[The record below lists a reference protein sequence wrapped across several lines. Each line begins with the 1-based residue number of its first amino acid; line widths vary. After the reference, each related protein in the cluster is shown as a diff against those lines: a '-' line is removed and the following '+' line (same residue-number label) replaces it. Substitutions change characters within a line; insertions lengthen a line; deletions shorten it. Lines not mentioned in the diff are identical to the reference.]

1 MSFLKETIP
10 VAIPVLIGLGFTLG
24 IHHYSQAET
33 TRRMQQIAEKKTLQ
47 EQAQSER
54 QAALGEMLNA
64 SVEAATAR
72 NKKIAAREQEVQ
84 KAATIA
90 ALPGDPAKGRG
101 TYMTCMACH
110 GMKAEGQRM
119 FNSPRLAHQE
129 PWYIKRQL
137 VKFKEGVRG
146 AHPQDVYGMQMA
158 PIAKLLFNEEV
169 VDNVVAY
176 LATLDPGK
184 KADRG
189 KGDAAKGKES
199 YALCATCHGKKAEGN
214 TVQKAPKLTGQHA
227 WYLAKQ
233 LKNFKDGIRGAHAQD
248 SEGQLMAPIAKTLQD
263 DAAID
268 DLIAYIQ
275 SLNEE

>member
-33 TRRMQQIAEKKTLQ
+33 TRRMGQIAEQRAQQ
-47 EQAQSER
+47 EQALAER
-54 QAALGEMLNA
+54 KAAFEQTLNA
-64 SVEAATAR
+64 SVQAAAER
-72 NKKIAAREQEVQ
+72 NKKIAAREKEAE
-84 KAATIA
+84 KAAAIA
-90 ALPGDPAKGRG
+90 ALPGNPAKGKG

-119 FNSPRLAHQE
+119 FNSPRLAMQE

-137 VKFKEGVRG
+137 LKFKEGVRG
-146 AHPQDVYGMQMA
+146 AHPQDVTGMQMA
-158 PIAKLLFNEEV
+158 PMAKMLFNEEA

-189 KGDAAKGKES
+189 NGDMTKGKET
-199 YALCATCHGKKAEGN
+199 YALCATCHGSKAEGN
-214 TVQKAPKLTGQHA
+214 PVQKAPKLTGQHA
-227 WYLAKQ
+227 WYLERQ
-233 LKNFKDGIRGAHAQD
+233 LKNFKGGIRGAHAQD
-248 SEGQLMAPIAKTLQD
+248 SEGQLMGPIAKTLQD
-263 DAAID
+263 DATIK

-275 SLNEE
+275 SLNDE